1 MDCCFTNEKNWFRY
15 RAAGIV
21 VEDGKVLFVTDKTL
35 DYYYTVGGGVHM
47 GEKAQ
52 ECVCRE
58 MKEETGIDYEIDHL
72 AVICENFFDG
82 HGGIIDGLDC
92 HCLELYFVMKSK
104 GITDLVSESINADG
118 NTEEL
123 VWIPIDKIEQYNI
136 KPSFLQETIKEIING
151 DSVLHIVTDADR
163 Q

>member
-1 MDCCFTNEKNWFRY
+1 MTNERAYVEGKEIVCETKRLYIYKREHLGKTYYVVALKNFRV
-15 RAAGIV
+15 G
-21 VEDGKVLFVTDKTL
+21 DLG
-35 DYYYTVGGGVHM
+35 YYYS
-47 GEKAQ
+47 KATAI
-52 ECVCRE
+52 RE

-123 VWIPIDKIEQYNI
+123 VWIPTDKIEQYNI
-136 KPSFLQETIKEIING
+136 KPSFLRERIKEIING

>member
-1 MDCCFTNEKNWFRY
+1 MPAGLIDEGETPQI
-15 RAAGIV
+15 AAI
-21 VEDGKVLFVTDKTL
+21 
-35 DYYYTVGGGVHM
+35 
-47 GEKAQ
+47 
-52 ECVCRE
+52 RE

-136 KPSFLQETIKEIING
+136 KPSFLRERIKEIING